1 MPTSYMR
8 QTLFNFFPAPIL
20 LTFTLTA
27 CDFSIK
33 QVNTD
38 WDEWMKNTHSKS
50 IPFQHSACVAK
61 FGREEE
67 NSWGVYCLVA
77 SPPMVIN
84 RRCRRHLNWRAEAKH
99 SRFEICYFFSCII
112 FFQYFP
118 FFSFLLF
125 IRHSLVGFN
134 DFPSSVSHIGEK
146 SEKNNKATSS
156 FPISLSLFLVS
167 IIFKCALALVPWNL
181 LCMRYTLASRNF
193 RDEMRDGVCFVLF
206 FHLWQQIYF
215 NFDGNSP
222 QPYYEQ
228 HSQKTIPAK
237 FLK

>member
-99 SRFEICYFFSCII
+99 SRFEICYFFFLYNI
-112 FFQYFP
+112 FSIL
-118 FFSFLLF
+118 SFLLF
-125 IRHSLVGFN
+125 FIIYSAFARGFQW
-134 DFPSSVSHIGEK
+134 FP
-146 SEKNNKATSS
+146 
-156 FPISLSLFLVS
+156 
-167 IIFKCALALVPWNL
+167 
-181 LCMRYTLASRNF
+181 
-193 RDEMRDGVCFVLF
+193 FVRF
-206 FHLWQQIYF
+206 AYWRKKWK
-215 NFDGNSP
+215 
-222 QPYYEQ
+222 E
-228 HSQKTIPAK
+228 
-237 FLK
+237 